1 MATRCSTL
9 HTRHRLELQVI
20 LFLDMLQ
27 SLPYDIQ
34 IEFYP
39 L

>member
-1 MATRCSTL
+1 MATRYSTL
-9 HTRHRLELQVI
+9 HIRHRLELQVI
-20 LFLDMLQ
+20 LFLDMPQ

-34 IEFYP
+34 IEFCP